1 MLGILP
7 GLIGVV
13 QATEAVKL
21 ILGTGR
27 PLIGRLLLYDA
38 LDMSFREMK
47 VRKNP
52 KCPVCGPNPT
62 ITELIDYQQFC
73 GVPAAEPKPADVGPP
88 STTPS
93 RRRN

>member
-7 GLIGVV
+7 GLIGCI

-38 LDMSFREMK
+38 LEMSFREFK
-47 VRKNP
+47 VRKQP
-52 KCPVCGPNPT
+52 
-62 ITELIDYQQFC
+62 E
-73 GVPAAEPKPADVGPP
+73 VPDV
-88 STTPS
+88 
-93 RRRN
+93 RRQPDDHAS